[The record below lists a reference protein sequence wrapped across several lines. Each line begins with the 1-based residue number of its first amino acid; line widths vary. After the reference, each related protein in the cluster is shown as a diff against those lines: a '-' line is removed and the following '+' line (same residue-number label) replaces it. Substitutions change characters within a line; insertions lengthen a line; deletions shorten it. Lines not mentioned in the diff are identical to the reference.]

1 MNEFQQTL
9 IEGVVLGLEHAERML
24 KNLPVEQAIE
34 GIRKCREQKQ
44 DSLKPERELTSEQI
58 PTETL

>member
-24 KNLPVEQAIE
+24 MNLPVEQAIE

>member
-1 MNEFQQTL
+1 MT
-9 IEGVVLGLEHAERML
+9 EGVILGLQHAERML

-34 GIRKCREQKQ
+34 GIRKYREQKQ
-44 DSLKPERELTSEQI
+44 DSLKPECELTSEQI